1 MTNRNDGFGPGGVIL
16 CAGLTGGL
24 SGRTGLNM
32 AHTHNR
38 LHDAHLLHRLHDA
51 HLLQRAALVLMIAA
65 VGIPFAAAALGAAIY
80 DIGALFGAW

>member
-1 MTNRNDGFGPGGVIL
+1 MTNRNDGFEPNSVIL
-16 CAGLTGGL
+16 CAGLTRGL

-38 LHDAHLLHRLHDA
+38 LHDAHLL
-51 HLLQRAALVLMIAA
+51 QRGALVLMITA

-80 DIGALFGAW
+80 DIGKMVGAW